1 MISQWA
7 QERTVY
13 ILLIPPLIYIT
24 IKFQVFQTM
33 LIDPNDLHWI
43 SERCKTELQVDGR
56 GFHDIRWDES
66 DRRLAICSGAPYC
79 NANVYSVSMGKN
91 VGILSGHKETVK
103 CVTWDPQH
111 QELLCMG
118 GRDDAIYLWDLRVR
132 DGTARSSKLSPVLTV
147 SEAVSGQYIKK
158 IQQPLSAHK
167 AVTKILYDNAQ
178 LYRIINSSSCDG
190 EVFRLRK
197 SFLQC

>member
-1 MISQWA
+1 M
-7 QERTVY
+7 
-13 ILLIPPLIYIT
+13 
-24 IKFQVFQTM
+24 KFQVFQTT
-33 LIDPNDLHWI
+33 LIDPNDLHRI
-43 SERCKTELQVDGR
+43 SERRKTELQVDGR

-79 NANVYSVSMGKN
+79 NANVYSVSTGKN

-103 CVTWDPQH
+103 CVAWDPQH
-111 QELLCMG
+111 QELLCTG
-118 GRDDAIYLWDLRVR
+118 GRDDAIYLWDLRVS
-132 DGTARSSKLSPVLTV
+132 DGVARSSKLLPVLTV

-167 AVTKILYDNAQ
+167 AVTKILYDDTQ
-178 LYRIINSSSCDG
+178 PYRIINSSSRDG

-197 SFLQC
+197 SFLQR